1 MLVRRSLISGAAA
14 LAAIFWSFSGAVA
27 QEEKPVEAKKV
38 KAAEEA
44 PKEEA
49 ELLNIGDK
57 APPLAIRDWVK
68 GQKFEDFKPDQVY
81 VVEFWA
87 TWCGPCRQS
96 MPHLAELQTK
106 YGDKVK
112 MFGVSD
118 EETDTV
124 TAFLKEKR
132 TDEVTWDETVTYA
145 LAMDNDRKTSSAYMQ
160 AAGEQGIPTA
170 FIIGKEGHIEWI
182 GHPMQMD
189 KPLEQI
195 VAGKWDRTVARTER
209 AEAKALQAV
218 FMKAQR
224 EISAAIQSG
233 DTKKA
238 VSVVDGLIEKQP
250 QAVQFH
256 FVKLQ
261 ILGMSS
267 DEADKEEAKK
277 YADVVA
283 EKAWDNAMLLN
294 ALSWGIAGQENLPGT
309 LDTALKA
316 AKRAVELTEEK
327 DAAILDTL
335 ARVHFEQGNLDEA
348 ITWQKKAVALSK
360 DEQIVAADFSLK
372 AASAPPKPIQIGGA
386 WLFLGAKCLPPLA
399 GPIHLPPCNETL
411 PAG

>member
-112 MFGVSD
+112 MVGVSD

-360 DEQIVAADFSLK
+360 DEQIVAALEK
-372 AASAPPKPIQIGGA
+372 YEAAK
-386 WLFLGAKCLPPLA
+386 K
-399 GPIHLPPCNETL
+399 EKDEKK
-411 PAG
+411 